1 MLDFSLFSQFP
12 DETVKTNPAFQAE
25 KSFVIVVKNQ
35 NVLLFGQSVSSGV
48 LKPLLPKATVY
59 VPFLPAVPT

>member
-1 MLDFSLFSQFP
+1 VLYFSLFSQFP

-35 NVLLFGQSVSSGV
+35 NALLFGQSVSSGV
-48 LKPLLPKATVY
+48 LNPFLPKAIVY
-59 VPFLPAVPT
+59 VPFLPAVAT

>member
-1 MLDFSLFSQFP
+1 LLDFFLISQFP

-35 NVLLFGQSVSSGV
+35 NALLFGQSVSSGI
-48 LKPLLPKATVY
+48 LKPFLPKAIAY
-59 VPFLPAVPT
+59 VPFLPAVAT